1 MGAECQEVPRDWVHL
16 LGQGGSLGE
25 VCCKG
30 GLVVAPEG
38 TVLGTVGAQH
48 QTDGA
53 KYAEGEGKEMVG
65 KGSVQLEEVELEEPV
80 PLGDDH

>member
-1 MGAECQEVPRDWVHL
+1 M
-16 LGQGGSLGE
+16 
-25 VCCKG
+25 
-30 GLVVAPEG
+30 
-38 TVLGTVGAQH
+38 GAQH

-65 KGSVQLEEVELEEPV
+65 KGSEQLEEVELEEPV